1 MWQNF
6 SQGFVRLDQIRSS
19 KCFQKAPR
27 VSSETDDK
35 HQFRTSTRL
44 LHAGYDPHVFHG
56 FVNPPVVRA
65 STVLFPDAATM
76 RRRDHTYLYG
86 LRGTPTTEALEA
98 ALDDLEGSAGT
109 ILVPSGL
116 AAISVPLLAFLGQ
129 GDHCLVIDSVYGP
142 TRHFCDTMLRRMGV
156 EIEYFDPAI
165 GAGLRDLMRKNT
177 RVVFLE
183 APGSNTFEMID
194 IREMA
199 DIARE
204 GGAVSMMDNTWATP
218 LFLRPL
224 DFGVDLSIHALTKYP
239 GGHSDLM
246 LGSVSANAATYKR
259 LRDAQMQIG
268 VNAAPD
274 DAYLTLRGLRTMEV
288 RLRAHE
294 RAALDLAQWLEA
306 RADVARV
313 LHPALPS
320 FPGHD
325 LWRRQF
331 KGASGLFSIVLN
343 GGGQREAEAFLDAL
357 RIFGLGYSWGG
368 FESLA
373 LHVDLSDRLFA
384 KGPSEGPVIRLQI
397 GLEDV
402 EDLREDLARGFAA
415 VRALV

>member
-1 MWQNF
+1 MS
-6 SQGFVRLDQIRSS
+6 SQ
-19 KCFQKAPR
+19 
-27 VSSETDDK
+27 TDK
-35 HQFRTSTRL
+35 NHQFRASTRL
-44 LHAGYDPHVFHG
+44 VHAGYDPHEYHG
-56 FVNPPVVRA
+56 FVNPPVIHA

-76 RRRDHTYLYG
+76 RRRDHSYLYG

-109 ILVPSGL
+109 ILLPSGL
-116 AAISVPLLAFLGQ
+116 AAISVPLLAFLSH

-142 TRHFCDTMLRRMGV
+142 TRHFCDTMLTRMGIEV
-156 EIEYFDPAI
+156 EYFDPAI
-165 GAGLRDLMRKNT
+165 GSGLRDLMRPTT

-199 DIARE
+199 DIARA
-204 GGAVSMMDNTWATP
+204 GGAVSMIDNTWATP

-239 GGHSDLM
+239 GGHSDVM
-246 LGSVSANAATYKR
+246 LGSVSATAATYRK

-274 DAYLTLRGLRTMEV
+274 DAYLTIRGLKTMEV

-294 RAALDLAQWLEA
+294 RAALHLAEWLEGHSS
-306 RADVARV
+306 VARV

-320 FPGHD
+320 FPGHS
-325 LWRRQF
+325 LWKKQF
-331 KGASGLFSIVLN
+331 KGASGLFSFVLQ

-357 RIFGLGYSWGG
+357 QIFGLGYSWGG

-384 KGPSEGPVIRLQI
+384 KAPTEGPVIRLQV

-402 EDLREDLARGFAA
+402 DDLREDLERGFFA
-415 VRALV
+415 VSALS